1 MFSSKI
7 KYVTRVQVEAEVGHW
22 GQGVLGG
29 KREEAVDWT
38 GLRRAWE
45 LSWVCALGG
54 FGQSCL
60 QSVKNRVELEKVN
73 HSMTPVCISLIHKKP
88 KSEEES

>member
-7 KYVTRVQVEAEVGHW
+7 KYVTRVQVEAEVRHW

-54 FGQSCL
+54 FGQRGGGQTIL
-60 QSVKNRVELEKVN
+60 PVGLEVV
-73 HSMTPVCISLIHKKP
+73 S
-88 KSEEES
+88 